1 MCSPSLMKETGPE
14 WSTEHPELPHA
25 ERPVI
30 PDGILA
36 RPVPE
41 VGPCSP
47 AAILSGSLGGRVKR
61 RQAARHTEGLAK
73 CARDTY
79 NAPPTPVPSQCGITC
94 SFLLEQGRG
103 FAGPVSDRS
112 RAGWN
117 QRKWVGQL
125 VGSVSCLPRCRRLNV
140 SALPK
145 FKC

>member
-1 MCSPSLMKETGPE
+1 MKETGPE

-79 NAPPTPVPSQCGITC
+79 NAPPLQYPRNVESPA
-94 SFLLEQGRG
+94 L
-103 FAGPVSDRS
+103 
-112 RAGWN
+112 
-117 QRKWVGQL
+117 
-125 VGSVSCLPRCRRLNV
+125 SCLSREGGLRDQ
-140 SALPK
+140 SATDPGQDGTRGSGCDSWLGVCHA
-145 FKC
+145 FLVAVD